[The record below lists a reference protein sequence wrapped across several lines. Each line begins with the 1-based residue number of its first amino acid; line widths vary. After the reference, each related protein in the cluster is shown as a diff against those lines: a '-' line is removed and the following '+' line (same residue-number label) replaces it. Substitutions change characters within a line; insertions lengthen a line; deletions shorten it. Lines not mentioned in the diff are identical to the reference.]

1 VLSRL
6 EAAARSAGRA
16 AASHPSLRRPLL
28 EGWGRYVWL
37 RGHLRARL
45 AEARHASHTRIP
57 PFRVAWVDPADVEL
71 MVERSWLPRQ
81 ARERDVF
88 PLSKFDYAGRVM
100 GGEWDRTER
109 RFDETALFRG
119 FQAHFRHGVPWEE
132 TAFYATVVGH
142 IERGTPMWGC
152 ESRAA
157 FWERCEW
164 LDGLYATI
172 RDEGYRPQSSLDGEA
187 PPLVRLVNDEI
198 AVCVARDGRLLFK
211 DGRNR
216 LAMAKLLGLEA
227 VPVWLMVRHAGWQA
241 FRETVAAT
249 PWLRGELSPRLRE
262 HPDL

>member
-1 VLSRL
+1 MLSRL
-6 EAAARSAGRA
+6 EAAARSIGRT
-16 AASHPSLRRPLL
+16 AASHPSLRGPLL
-28 EGWGRYVWL
+28 ELWGRYVWG

-45 AEARHASHTRIP
+45 AEQRYASNTRIP
-57 PFRVAWVDPADVEL
+57 PFRVVRVDPADVEL
-71 MVERSWLPRQ
+71 MVEHSWLPRQ
-81 ARERDVF
+81 ARQRDVL
-88 PLSKFDYAGRVM
+88 PASKFDYAGRVM
-100 GGEWDRTER
+100 GGGWDRTDR
-109 RFDETALFRG
+109 RFRETALYRG
-119 FQAHFRHGVPWEE
+119 FRAHFHEGVPWEE
-132 TAFYATVVGH
+132 TAFYATVLGH
-142 IERGTPMWGC
+142 IERGTSMWGC

-157 FWERCEW
+157 FRERCEW

-172 RDEGYRPQSSLDGEA
+172 RDEGYRSQASLAGEA

-227 VPVWLMVRHAGWQA
+227 VPVWVMVRHAGWQA

-249 PWLRGELSPRLRE
+249 PWLREELSPRLRE